1 MTTLADIK
9 NRARR
14 RADMVNSQFI
24 SDAELLDFINASY
37 AELYDLIVQ
46 TYEDYFVTS
55 TTFTLTSS
63 DAGIYTLPSNFY
75 KLKGVDYELGGN
87 YTTIYPFKWNTRNLR
102 QRAINRLYAGDYDLS
117 YKLLASTIRFEPSD
131 NATGNFQ
138 IWYIP
143 AYTALS
149 DDTDVI
155 DTVITRSNW
164 EEYIVIDAAIKMLAK
179 EESSTTHLERAKKDI
194 IKRLESAAGDRDV
207 DQPESIMDVNRR
219 DYLEEWIDEEF

>member
-63 DAGIYTLPSNFY
+63 DAGVYTLPSNFY

-102 QRAINRLYAGDYDLS
+102 QRDINRLYAGDYDLS
-117 YKLLASTIRFEPSD
+117 YKS
-131 NATGNFQ
+131 
-138 IWYIP
+138 
-143 AYTALS
+143 
-149 DDTDVI
+149 
-155 DTVITRSNW
+155 
-164 EEYIVIDAAIKMLAK
+164 
-179 EESSTTHLERAKKDI
+179 
-194 IKRLESAAGDRDV
+194 
-207 DQPESIMDVNRR
+207 
-219 DYLEEWIDEEF
+219 